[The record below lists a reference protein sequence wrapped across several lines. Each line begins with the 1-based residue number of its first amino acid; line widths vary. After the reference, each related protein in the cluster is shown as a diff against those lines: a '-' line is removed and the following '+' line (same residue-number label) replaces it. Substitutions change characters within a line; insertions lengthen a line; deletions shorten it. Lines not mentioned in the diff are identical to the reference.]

1 MADSNT
7 SLDFS
12 NLENLLQDKVHPV
25 EDRQKK
31 NELFKAFLSEV
42 LSETLQS
49 PEIENIGKYSFEIRE
64 VNITEEFESLVD
76 RNGGSGKI
84 NSEDKVYSSML
95 NGERLFLFTDKW
107 FDNLGLIRHD
117 QKYDL
122 AYLHDLKY
130 FTTVLAVNFEKA
142 FIRVSCWKNQDSRKK
157 ILSNK
162 KSTSFIGQNSI
173 DLKTD
178 DMKQMGY
185 FAKFEIRSNAN
196 VYTDPFQIWISGKL
210 MEQINLEPLQVLRMI
225 NGMDIFDMTPEEY
238 EQWQKE
244 ISDLITEDLIKE
256 IEKKSTGKIKRSSSG
271 NITRLYREIIMKKNA
286 LYIHGFMGNPKGG
299 TFETLKKTLTKWNI
313 HSIPFP
319 DLHTD
324 VKKTQCL
331 IRDYCKSEKVD
342 LLIGA
347 SLGAFYVL
355 QYEEIIDKLVI
366 NPCLYPSIEIP
377 KLRDRSTGN
386 PIILSDKVLADF
398 REMEKYKDIPEE
410 QKRRSFGI
418 FAKDDELFHFK
429 DSFDKLFQYKEDF
442 YQNSIL
448 IKGHHSIEEEYLA
461 DGLKQAEKYF

>member
-1 MADSNT
+1 MSDSNT

-12 NLENLLQDKVHPV
+12 NLENLLQDKVYPV

-42 LSETLQS
+42 LSKTLQS

-95 NGERLFLFTDKW
+95 NGERLFLFTNKW

-117 QKYDL
+117 QQYDL

-142 FIRVSCWKNQDSRKK
+142 FIRISCWKNQNSRKK

-210 MEQINLEPLQVLRMI
+210 MEQINLEPLQVFRLS
-225 NGMDIFDMTPEEY
+225 NEPDIFDMTPEEY

-244 ISDLITEDLIKE
+244 ISDLVTEDLIKV
-256 IEKKSTGKIKRSSSG
+256 IEKKALKRL
-271 NITRLYREIIMKKNA
+271 R
-286 LYIHGFMGNPKGG
+286 NPRRG
-299 TFETLKKTLTKWNI
+299 LSL
-313 HSIPFP
+313 
-319 DLHTD
+319 
-324 VKKTQCL
+324 
-331 IRDYCKSEKVD
+331 RDYIEK
-342 LLIGA
+342 
-347 SLGAFYVL
+347 
-355 QYEEIIDKLVI
+355 
-366 NPCLYPSIEIP
+366 
-377 KLRDRSTGN
+377 
-386 PIILSDKVLADF
+386 
-398 REMEKYKDIPEE
+398 
-410 QKRRSFGI
+410 
-418 FAKDDELFHFK
+418 
-429 DSFDKLFQYKEDF
+429 
-442 YQNSIL
+442 
-448 IKGHHSIEEEYLA
+448 
-461 DGLKQAEKYF
+461 